1 MGPLIFPRSESQA
14 PFAAARSID
23 PEHLPAG
30 ATMGSALLHMNRC
43 PGNDSKRLPRI
54 ARSLAVHADH
64 AASLPRRKLAN
75 MRGVKTNRRQG
86 IVRYSARQPLRRL
99 LTRQIEIKLGCVK
112 LGASSGTALAGQNS
126 SRSNSLTDCRI
137 ARAADPLFL

>member
-23 PEHLPAG
+23 PEHLQAG

-43 PGNDSKRLPRI
+43 PGNGSKRLPRI

-75 MRGVKTNRRQG
+75 MRGVKTHR
-86 IVRYSARQPLRRL
+86 
-99 LTRQIEIKLGCVK
+99 TRDIGRD
-112 LGASSGTALAGQNS
+112 S
-126 SRSNSLTDCRI
+126 SRPPSRERLDGKSKSS
-137 ARAADPLFL
+137 